1 MGGGVTLA
9 VGGCNTRGWG
19 SHHGFSGDARLAM
32 NRPAIRGR
40 HGASHPQSNK
50 LSTLTAMDEVCVF
63 WEPEHCK
70 AEHINYRTADCSCRH
85 AAAGRSPCRPPA
97 AWMSGGDELERLGH
111 RTEQTD
117 RANLQPH
124 GITTPHD
131 MGELADSLVEL
142 AVLVEDD
149 D

>member
-1 MGGGVTLA
+1 MRRRAA
-9 VGGCNTRGWG
+9 VHVGRP
-19 SHHGFSGDARLAM
+19 HARM
-32 NRPAIRGR
+32 N
-40 HGASHPQSNK
+40 
-50 LSTLTAMDEVCVF
+50 
-63 WEPEHCK
+63 
-70 AEHINYRTADCSCRH
+70 
-85 AAAGRSPCRPPA
+85 
-97 AWMSGGDELERLGH
+97 GGDELERVGH
-111 RTEQTD
+111 KTEQTD

>member
-1 MGGGVTLA
+1 
-9 VGGCNTRGWG
+9 
-19 SHHGFSGDARLAM
+19 M

-50 LSTLTAMDEVCVF
+50 LSTLTEMDEVCVF
-63 WEPEHCK
+63 REPEHCR

-97 AWMSGGDELERLGH
+97 ARMNGGDELARVGH
-111 RTEQTD
+111 KTEHTD
-117 RANLQPH
+117 HANLQPH